1 MEWIRQREFERQFE
15 QFVAG
20 ATDPLFRTG
29 FLMTWDTAETEDLL
43 QDTFLR
49 VARRWNRVR
58 LMDRP
63 LAYARRILVNLV
75 IDGAERRLRQRNE
88 LTITER
94 ILTDR
99 VDDRSMRLMSEIDDL
114 AEFRWALTQLP
125 PRQRAV
131 LVLRYWNDLSEKETA
146 EILGCSLGTVRS
158 TASRGADRVRRLL
171 RNRDSSG
178 NAEADDVAKTMKGQ
192 GDGPC

>member
-1 MEWIRQREFERQFE
+1 MDRIAEFERQFG
-15 QFVAG
+15 QFVAE
-20 ATDPLFRTG
+20 ATDSLFRTG

-43 QDTFLR
+43 QDTFVR
-49 VARRWNRVR
+49 VAHRWNRVR
-58 LMDRP
+58 LMDHP

-75 IDGAERRLRQRNE
+75 IDGAERRSRQRNE

-99 VDDRSMRLMSEIDDL
+99 VDDRSVLLMSEIDDL

-131 LVLRYWNDLSEKETA
+131 LVLRYWNDLSEKDTA

-171 RNRDSSG
+171 GDHDSSG
-178 NAEADDVAKTMKGQ
+178 NAEVDDVAKTMNGQ
-192 GDGPC
+192 GDKPC

>member
-15 QFVAG
+15 QFVAES
-20 ATDPLFRTG
+20 TDSLFRTG

-43 QDTFLR
+43 QDTFVR

-58 LMDRP
+58 SMDRP
-63 LAYARRILVNLV
+63 IAYARRILVNLV
-75 IDGAERRLRQRNE
+75 IDGAERRSRQRNE